1 VQSKLQ
7 IELQKF
13 TEIATRK
20 EQYLGWAKLGIIPA
34 ARSFSE
40 TTGRSA
46 VKAFGWRIIAGSVI
60 FVTALRFSG
69 SVSNALKIVGSDFF
83 SKSFSMF
90 LGERLINK
98 SKAGRTGG
106 ADNMKRFL
114 AKALLWRIFA
124 IANTLTMAVFIA
136 KDLSLASKI
145 AGSDAIIKTAMMF
158 AFERAWSKTK
168 WGVKIHI
175 GALSTVVM

>member
-1 VQSKLQ
+1 MQSKLQ

-83 SKSFSMF
+83 SKSFTMF
-90 LGERLINK
+90 IGERLMNK

-106 ADNMKRFL
+106 ADNMKRSL

-136 KDLSLASKI
+136 KDITIAYKI
-145 AGSDAIIKTAMMF
+145 AGSDAIVKTAMMF
-158 AFERAWSKTK
+158 GYERFWAKVE
-168 WGVKIHI
+168 WGKEYEIEFSI
-175 GALSTVVM
+175 